1 MKKHFLF
8 ATTALLASVQL
19 SANEVWPVIMDGAK
33 LEQVQNAV
41 VASFMPDDVG
51 NFIYIWDNTYYG
63 GDATGVNFYGNTEG
77 YLALQV
83 GNVGWSGAGFCLT
96 ANGSSWEDAD
106 TLRQKIVANPDNYF
120 FHMAIKSTDNAAHS
134 FYVMGAEATHFT
146 LGDHAEYQAPVY
158 ADFPRDGKWQE
169 FFIPMSRF
177 ANVLSGT
184 TCAAGVNVLVFLSQN
199 MPGAKLNLDAV
210 YFCDKEFMEKEMS
223 SGDQKPVT
231 KDITISYTDKAGAE
245 LRNQTAQLTF
255 PVAPE
260 IDGFEFIGWQPVA
273 ALIEDKLE
281 IQAVYKSKS
290 EGMPAVVTNPAN
302 PTQKLIRNGNVY
314 ILRDG
319 RTYTLS
325 GQQVK

>member
-8 ATTALLASVQL
+8 VATALLASVQL
-19 SANEVWPVIMDGAK
+19 SANEVWPVIMDGTK
-33 LEQVQNAV
+33 LEQVQDAV

-51 NFIYIWDNTYYG
+51 NFIYIWENTYYG
-63 GDATGVNFYGNTEG
+63 GEATGVNFYGNTDG

-96 ANGSSWEDAD
+96 EHGTSWQDAEA
-106 TLRQKIVANPDNYF
+106 LRQKVVADPENYF
-120 FHMAIKSTDNAAHS
+120 LHIGIKSTDNAAHC
-134 FYVMGAEATHFT
+134 FYVFGAEPTHFT
-146 LGDHAEYQAPVY
+146 LGDHAEYSAPVY
-158 ADFPRDGKWQE
+158 ADFARNGEWQE

-177 ANVLSGT
+177 ADALST
-184 TCAAGVNVLVFLSQN
+184 ATCTAGVNVLVSLSQN

-210 YFCDKEFMEKEMS
+210 YFCDKEFMEKEQA
-223 SGDQKPVT
+223 SGDSRPVT
-231 KDITISYTDKAGAE
+231 KDITVSFTDKAGAE

-260 IDGFEFIGWQPVA
+260 IDGFEFIGWKPVA
-273 ALIEDKLE
+273 ALIEDKIE
-281 IQAVYKSKS
+281 IQAVYKSKT

-302 PTQKLIRNGNVY
+302 PSQKLIRNGNVY